1 MNIIFVTNKISVGG
15 VAIVSNVLA
24 NKMVKEGHHVS
35 IFAFIREYDEISY
48 KQIDSNVHI
57 YFGKGAKYSKNNVKC
72 LHDMFVKEKP
82 DVVVNQWGLHWFN
95 ITCIRQALRGISAK
109 VCTVYHNA
117 PSQNGKLQTIDQSIA
132 ITDSPI
138 KRIILKVMRIV
149 VNGITAASMRY
160 VYKYSDIYILLSA
173 SYRLEFIEFA
183 KIKNPTKLL
192 VQTNPVTIDTSGF
205 TFNPANKQKEI
216 VYVGRID
223 YNQKRVYRV
232 IDIWALL
239 EERFPDWRL
248 TIVGDGPERMN
259 IEKQV
264 QEKELK
270 HVSFEGFQ
278 HPVEYYKRASLLI
291 LTSEFEGFPL
301 VLAEC
306 MSFGVIPVVYGSF
319 SAVYDI
325 IENGKNGISIP
336 KTREGFSTKLMAE
349 KMKELMNDRKR
360 LNQMAMNAIEKSK
373 EYSIDKIYE
382 QWNSLF
388 SELF

>member
-1 MNIIFVTNKISVGG
+1 MG
-15 VAIVSNVLA
+15 IV
-24 NKMVKEGHHVS
+24 
-35 IFAFIREYDEISY
+35 
-48 KQIDSNVHI
+48 
-57 YFGKGAKYSKNNVKC
+57 
-72 LHDMFVKEKP
+72 
-82 DVVVNQWGLHWFN
+82 
-95 ITCIRQALRGISAK
+95 RG
-109 VCTVYHNA
+109 T
-117 PSQNGKLQTIDQSIA
+117 
-132 ITDSPI
+132 
-138 KRIILKVMRIV
+138 
-149 VNGITAASMRY
+149 
-160 VYKYSDIYILLSA
+160 
-173 SYRLEFIEFA
+173 
-183 KIKNPTKLL
+183 
-192 VQTNPVTIDTSGF
+192 
-205 TFNPANKQKEI
+205 
-216 VYVGRID
+216 
-223 YNQKRVYRV
+223 
-232 IDIWALL
+232 
-239 EERFPDWRL
+239 FPDWRL

-306 MSFGVIPVVYGSF
+306 MSFGVIPVVYSSF

-325 IENGKNGISIP
+325 IENGKNGLSIP

-373 EYSIDKIYE
+373 EYSVDKIYE